1 MKPEGASGLGNRQ
14 ALAMLAILGFGKRL
28 VIDHDLL
35 RGQARFSLACEQA
48 KNSRRLIQVIHDL
61 IMAENGSSSL
71 PTAETIP
78 VSM

>member
-1 MKPEGASGLGNRQ
+1 MEVVDLGE
-14 ALAMLAILGFGKRL
+14 RL

-35 RGQARFSLACEQA
+35 RGQARFSLARERA
-48 KNSRRLIQVIHDL
+48 KNSHPLMQAIPDL
-61 IMAENGSSSL
+61 IMAGNGSSSL